1 MGMKHMTMR
10 GDIGTYRY
18 RDPITEKIAENP
30 RTIGVVESFGVVSN
44 RFPVMATNGTSRGRP
59 RHNRLDGHMVT
70 DVDISYQLMGPPD
83 TAIEA
88 MHNRAPTQII
98 NHMGPTTF
106 VIVRVRLNGIIKATT
121 TMDGVK
127 RTESKAIQEITKARE
142 VGRGRFQLSANVTNE
157 VTSRRK
163 GTDVAID
170 AANYRHLLTILAT
183 NSSQVFNKAIPPLF
197 RIFGF
202 TSVVRGMGRNGKE
215 IDIPTGY
222 PNNNITKA
230 RHDNRNMLSADD
242 FSYC

>member
-1 MGMKHMTMR
+1 
-10 GDIGTYRY
+10 
-18 RDPITEKIAENP
+18 
-30 RTIGVVESFGVVSN
+30 
-44 RFPVMATNGTSRGRP
+44 
-59 RHNRLDGHMVT
+59 MVA

-106 VIVRVRLNGIIKATT
+106 VIVRVGLNGIIKTTT

-127 RTESKAIQEITKARE
+127 RTESKAIQEVTKARK
-142 VGRGRFQLSANVTNE
+142 VGRGRFQLSSNATNE

-202 TSVVRGMGRNGKE
+202 TSVVRGIGRNGKE

-222 PNNNITKA
+222 PNNNIPKA
-230 RHDNRNMLSADD
+230 RHDNRNMLSANEFFPIVDT
-242 FSYC
+242 SEGLRQR

>member
-1 MGMKHMTMR
+1 
-10 GDIGTYRY
+10 
-18 RDPITEKIAENP
+18 
-30 RTIGVVESFGVVSN
+30 
-44 RFPVMATNGTSRGRP
+44 
-59 RHNRLDGHMVT
+59 
-70 DVDISYQLMGPPD
+70 
-83 TAIEA
+83 
-88 MHNRAPTQII
+88 
-98 NHMGPTTF
+98 MGPTTF

-127 RTESKAIQEITKARE
+127 RTESKAIQEITKARK

-202 TSVVRGMGRNGKE
+202 TSMVRGMGRNGKE

-230 RHDNRNMLSADD
+230 RHDNRNMLSTNEFFLLLTRAKG
-242 FSYC
+242 